1 MAGERH
7 ESGRA
12 GAIAPLRA
20 PQFGSPTVSFC
31 SHCGERPAD
40 VDVSSRVCRSCEFG
54 LMLVASANVAPSP
67 GESFLVLDSS
77 LSVCAVSK
85 AAETLLATSETDAV
99 NRHITELLVLA
110 DAEAQGLSNLAVAV
124 SWAARGD
131 EAPRKV
137 FVRPTNTFGV
147 RLAAR
152 IASCGP
158 RRAALVVFE

>member
-1 MAGERH
+1 MAGQ
-7 ESGRA
+7 SNMAGRA
-12 GAIAPLRA
+12 RAITPLRA
-20 PQFGSPTVSFC
+20 PDFGGRLVSFC

-40 VDVSSRVCRSCEFG
+40 AAVSSRVCSSCQLG
-54 LMLVASANVAPSP
+54 LMLMAGADEAPAP
-67 GESFLVLDSS
+67 GGSFLVVDGA

-110 DAEAQGLSNLAVAV
+110 DTETQGLSNLAVAV

-147 RLAAR
+147 RLVAR